1 VAENSLEDIRLL
13 IQGCLQQDREAQR
26 KLYRNFYG
34 YAMSICVRYSKSNEE
49 AHEVLND
56 GFMKVFTKIE
66 KYDTE
71 KSFKG
76 WVRRVMIN
84 TALDNYR
91 RNYKHY
97 HHRDLEEA
105 EQETTTETITHQL
118 SHADLMQL
126 VQRLSPGY
134 RAVFNLYAIDGYT
147 HEEISEL
154 LGISV
159 GTSKSNLSKA
169 RANLQAMLKKNQPDE
184 FKKYA

>member
-1 VAENSLEDIRLL
+1 VAENSFEDIRLL

-26 KLYRNFYG
+26 KLYRTFYG

-49 AHEVLND
+49 AREVLND

-66 KYDTE
+66 KYDNE

-76 WVRRVMIN
+76 WLRRVMIN

-91 RNYKHY
+91 HNYKHY
-97 HHRDLEEA
+97 YHRDLEEA
-105 EQETTTETITHQL
+105 DQETTAENITHQL
-118 SHADLMQL
+118 NHADLMQL

-147 HEEISEL
+147 HEEISEAL
-154 LGISV
+154 DISV

-169 RANLQAMLKKNQPDE
+169 RANLQAMLKKSQPDE